1 MKKKSIAL
9 VLIVALSMLM
19 SACGEKTES
28 NADKSA
34 SASTSESVSAE
45 ESTEESAEG
54 EEVYEYPSEDVES
67 MEYESDLGYSI
78 IYDPSVITLDDT
90 GEGDIFTYNTAEE
103 LDAPVYISVMRYND
117 MDSETLTD
125 GIILQSGIDGLEAQ
139 STYFGAE
146 SIETQCVYI
155 EKDVEGV
162 TQMQIF
168 YVISMSEGSMAVEI
182 GGYIGAPANVDAT
195 IAEMLGTFYLK

>member
-1 MKKKSIAL
+1 MKKKSIAI

-19 SACGEKTES
+19 SACGEKTEN
-28 NADKSA
+28 NADT

-45 ESTEESAEG
+45 KSSEEAADG
-54 EEVYEYPSEDVES
+54 EEVYEYPSEDVAPV
-67 MEYESDLGYSI
+67 EYESDLGYSI
-78 IYDPSVITLDDT
+78 TYAPSVITLDDT
-90 GEGDIFTYNTAEE
+90 GEGDVFTYNTAET
-103 LDAPVYISVMRYND
+103 LDAPVYISVMRYDD

-146 SIETQCVYI
+146 SIETQCIYI

-168 YVISMSEGSMAVEI
+168 YVIPMSEGSMVVEI
-182 GGYIGAPANVDAT
+182 GGYIGVPANIDTT
-195 IAEMLGTFYLK
+195 ITEMLGTFYLK

>member
-19 SACGEKTES
+19 SACGEKTE
-28 NADKSA
+28 NNVDT

-54 EEVYEYPSEDVES
+54 EEVYEYPSEDVEP

-117 MDSETLTD
+117 MDAETLAG
-125 GIILQSGIDGLEAQ
+125 GIILQSGIDGL
-139 STYFGAE
+139 
-146 SIETQCVYI
+146 
-155 EKDVEGV
+155 
-162 TQMQIF
+162 
-168 YVISMSEGSMAVEI
+168 
-182 GGYIGAPANVDAT
+182 
-195 IAEMLGTFYLK
+195 